1 MSGLKA
7 LNFVV
12 MPKVA
17 SGDVKLARRH
27 KLIMQLEQQRALAAD
42 PNYVVPRQKWVKQS
56 DGGKAL
62 VDSPKRVKR
71 WWQMDGA
78 GNTFLVVRY
87 GARVLEL
94 EKGKSAIAVGARDK
108 LEGTITAV
116 MDAVAAGELDAAI
129 DAVRSAGK
137 QTKRKAA

>member
-1 MSGLKA
+1 
-7 LNFVV
+7 
-12 MPKVA
+12 
-17 SGDVKLARRH
+17 
-27 KLIMQLEQQRALAAD
+27 MQLEQQRALAVD

-56 DGGKAL
+56 DGSKAL

-71 WWQMDGA
+71 WWQMDSA
-78 GNTFLVVRY
+78 GNTFLIVRY

-94 EKGKSAIAVGARDK
+94 EKGKPAIAVGGRDK
-108 LEGTITAV
+108 LEATITAV

>member
-12 MPKVA
+12 MPKVGG
-17 SGDVKLARRH
+17 GDVRLARRH

-56 DGGKAL
+56 DGSKAL
-62 VDSPKRVKR
+62 VECPKRVKR

-78 GNTFLVVRY
+78 GNTFLIVRY

-94 EKGKSAIAVGARDK
+94 DKGKSAIAVGARDK
-108 LEGTITAV
+108 LASTITAV

-129 DAVRSAGK
+129 DAVRSVGK
-137 QTKRKAA
+137 AIKRKAP